1 MQNKVIKNEFVLLS
15 VPAELMAQAEISDA
29 KTLQMYVNGN
39 KLIIENVDDIAN
51 YICDGDCGNCPID
64 CEECDF
70 DCENCPC
77 SEICD
82 ESEA

>member
-1 MQNKVIKNEFVLLS
+1 MQNKAIKNEFVLLS
-15 VPAELMAQAEISDA
+15 VPAELMAQAEITETKA
-29 KTLQMYVNGN
+29 LQMYTNGK
-39 KLIIENVDDIAN
+39 KLIIENTNDTENFV
-51 YICDGDCGNCPID
+51 CDGDCGNCPID
-64 CEECDF
+64 CEDCDF

>member
-1 MQNKVIKNEFVLLS
+1 MQNKAIKNEFVLLS
-15 VPAELMAQAEISDA
+15 VPTELMAQAEINNA
-29 KTLQMYVNGN
+29 QTLQMYVNGK
-39 KLIIENVDDIAN
+39 KLIIENADDTIN
-51 YICDGDCGNCPID
+51 YVCDGDCDNCPID
-64 CEECDF
+64 CEDCDF

>member
-1 MQNKVIKNEFVLLS
+1 MQNKAIKNEFVLLS
-15 VPAELMAQAEISDA
+15 VPTELMTQAEISNT
-29 KTLQMYVNGN
+29 KTLQMYVNGK
-39 KLIIENVDDIAN
+39 KLIIENADDALN
-51 YICDGDCGNCPID
+51 YVCDGDCSNCPID
-64 CEECDF
+64 CEDCDF